1 MGAAAG
7 AGAGAGAPLCW
18 LDGGLWKGNSA
29 GSWADNGE
37 PVGAERM
44 ILGAP
49 FAGAC
54 ISCCMVVVIL
64 GLRGPAR
71 SERGRRCCSGMLL
84 LLAAVA
90 AAAGD
95 LERGRLAL
103 SGATLPGSGTSAIAI
118 AR

>member
-1 MGAAAG
+1 
-7 AGAGAGAPLCW
+7 LCW
-18 LDGGLWKGNSA
+18 LEGELWKGNSA

-37 PVGAERM
+37 PVGAERI

-54 ISCCMVVVIL
+54 ISCCRVIL

-84 LLAAVA
+84 LLVAVVV

-95 LERGRLAL
+95 LERGR
-103 SGATLPGSGTSAIAI
+103 SGATLPGSGTSAIA
-118 AR
+118 R